1 TGLPHRLAVLAL
13 LTEALRLTEA
23 ALLLRRLAVLALL
36 ALLLAEATLLR
47 RLAETTLL
55 RRLAETTLLLRRL
68 LAETA
73 TLLTAAR
80 VVLSTRRRGVRNT
93 ALRLHA
99 RRHELRGLATRAGVL
114 PALALL
120 LDRLHHL
127 GGVALAGRLRRG
139 LAGLHHLGGLRRI
152 PERGVLLLVRSARRA
167 PLVFLLRVR
176 WLGSTHVGSIPFE
189 NDK

>member
-1 TGLPHRLAVLAL
+1 AVLAL
-13 LTEALRLTEA
+13 MTEALRLTEA
-23 ALLLRRLAVLALL
+23 ALLLRRLAVLALRLAEATLL
-36 ALLLAEATLLR
+36 ALLLAEATLLLR
-47 RLAETTLL
+47 GLAETALLL

-73 TLLTAAR
+73 TLLTAVR
-80 VVLSTRRRGVRNT
+80 VVLSTGRRAVRNT

-152 PERGVLLLVRSARRA
+152 
-167 PLVFLLRVR
+167 
-176 WLGSTHVGSIPFE
+176 
-189 NDK
+189 

>member
-1 TGLPHRLAVLAL
+1 PDGASVSRVPQRLGQLLRLP
-13 LTEALRLTEA
+13 EALRLTEA
-23 ALLLRRLAVLALL
+23 AVLRRSLAVPALRLPEATLLLRRLAVLALR
-36 ALLLAEATLLR
+36 LAEATL
-47 RLAETTLL
+47 LL

-152 PERGVLLLVRSARRA
+152 PERGVLL
-167 PLVFLLRVR
+167 
-176 WLGSTHVGSIPFE
+176 
-189 NDK
+189 